1 MAGLNSL
8 ISDTTSSTT
17 TLPSWYDTA
26 QQNIV
31 SQAQAGAA
39 AMPQLQNTVAGGAIQ
54 NLSGAQ
60 NPFFTAQG
68 QLQQIGSGAANP
80 WITDASGNVTPNTQ
94 TALGGLFAAQNKQ
107 LEQTLPTQ
115 IAPAQAGAIGSGNFG
130 SLRGQTAV
138 DTAKANALADLQ
150 SKQMQAALQSQQTG
164 VNAAQAL
171 GNVGAQGTSTMT
183 TLGQAQQA
191 APLTAV
197 SDLAQILGAV
207 RAPATVTQSAQLSPL
222 SQMGSLA
229 SALGGGVSGLNSL
242 IGTLFPYQT
251 DASGKIIT
259 NPQTGQPVAATLG
272 SLGLGNWIKNFFSSG
287 NTSGVPGVSGDI
299 IDTIAGGGSVSQDD
313 VNSFIDQYPEYSQF
327 FADQGYNV
335 PGYTPDTSGGNNY
348 QGNTDYE
355 YDV

>member
-31 SQAQAGAA
+31 NQATAGAA
-39 AMPQLQNTVAGGAIQ
+39 QVPQLQNTVAGGAIQ

-60 NPFFTAQG
+60 NPFFQAQG
-68 QLQQIGSGAANP
+68 QLSQIGTGAANP
-80 WITDASGNVTPNTQ
+80 WITDASGNVTPNTS
-94 TALGGLFAAQNKQ
+94 TALGGLFAAQQKQ
-107 LEQTLPTQ
+107 LEQTLPTT

-130 SLRGQTAV
+130 SLRGLTAV

-222 SQMGSLA
+222 SQLGSLG
-229 SALGGGVSGLNSL
+229 SAVTGGVSGLNSL
-242 IGTLFPYQT
+242 VGSLFPAQGVN
-251 DASGKIIT
+251 AK
-259 NPQTGQPVAATLG
+259 TGALIPATLG
-272 SLGLGNWIKNFFSSG
+272 SVFGKSLQSLLGLGGTGTGGSSG
-287 NTSGVPGVSGDI
+287 LTDSQIQSIISGGGANTLSGSDLTNMVSSGTITQSQADQIMAANQANQDANAAMSGD
-299 IDTIAGGGSVSQDD
+299 TSAGENPAG
-313 VNSFIDQYPEYSQF
+313 
-327 FADQGYNV
+327 A
-335 PGYTPDTSGGNNY
+335 
-348 QGNTDYE
+348 
-355 YDV
+355 

>member
-8 ISDTTSSTT
+8 ISDTTASTT

-31 SQAQAGAA
+31 SQAQSGAA
-39 AMPQLQNTVAGGAIQ
+39 QVPQLQNTVAGGAIQ

-68 QLQQIGSGAANP
+68 QLAQIGSGAANP
-80 WITDASGNVTPNTQ
+80 WITDTTTGQVTPNTQ
-94 TALGGLFAAQNKQ
+94 TALGGLFQAQNQQ
-107 LEQTLPTQ
+107 LNQLMPTA

-138 DTAKANALADLQ
+138 NTAKANALADLQ
-150 SKQMQAALQSQQTG
+150 AKQFAAALQNQQTG

-171 GNVGAQGTSTMT
+171 SNVGSQGTSTMT

-191 APLTAV
+191 SPLTAV

-207 RAPATVTQSAQLSPL
+207 RAPATVTQSTQLSPL
-222 SQMGSLA
+222 SQIGSLA
-229 SALGGGVSGLNSL
+229 SAIGGTNTGLSAAINAMSGGKYTSLANLLGSGLSSLFGGSSGTSGGVIDTDTGGGNV
-242 IGTLFPYQT
+242 T
-251 DASGKIIT
+251 
-259 NPQTGQPVAATLG
+259 
-272 SLGLGNWIKNFFSSG
+272 
-287 NTSGVPGVSGDI
+287 
-299 IDTIAGGGSVSQDD
+299 QDD
-313 VNSFIDQYPEYSQF
+313 VNSFLQQYPEYSQF
-327 FADQGYNV
+327 FADRGYDV
-335 PGYTPDTSGGNNY
+335 SGYTGDTSGGQDY